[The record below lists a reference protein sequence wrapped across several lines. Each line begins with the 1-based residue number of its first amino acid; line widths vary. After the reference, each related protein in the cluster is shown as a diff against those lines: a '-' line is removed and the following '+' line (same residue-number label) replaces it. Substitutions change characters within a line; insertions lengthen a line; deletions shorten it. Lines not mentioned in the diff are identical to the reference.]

1 MDFQLEREPIQ
12 LIQLLKA
19 ANLVMTGGEAKLLVE
34 SGEVRVDGEVETR
47 KRRKLLSGMVVEAL
61 GDTIRLLPPRAD
73 GTEAPTAP

>member
-1 MDFQLEREPIQ
+1 MDFRLDREPIQ

-34 SGEVRVDGEVETR
+34 SGEVRVDGEIETR

-61 GDTIRLLPPRAD
+61 GETVRLLPPEGD
-73 GTEAPTAP
+73 GTDGLRVP